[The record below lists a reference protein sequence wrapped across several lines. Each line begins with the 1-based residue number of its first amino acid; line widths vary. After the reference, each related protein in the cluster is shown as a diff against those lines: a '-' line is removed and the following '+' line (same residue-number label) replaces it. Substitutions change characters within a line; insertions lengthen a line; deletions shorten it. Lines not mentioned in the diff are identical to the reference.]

1 MVIVKL
7 KDDFEIESVAYTCFG
22 KVYAKEVGWGAG
34 PPLFLNL
41 NSNLP
46 YLKMIDFTRVID
58 FDIYKW
64 E

>member
-1 MVIVKL
+1 M
-7 KDDFEIESVAYTCFG
+7 IEPWEDVEEPQY
-22 KVYAKEVGWGAG
+22 V